1 MGRRRGS
8 RSTAALTMKNGPPL
22 IAGFDIAT
30 SCGCAHGVA
39 GVRPRVWTWN
49 LREHGKVRTDKLAAL
64 MRYCERYFAS
74 YRVDALF
81 YEKPLPISALLA
93 QAQKGGVQA
102 AFRMGATEDT
112 IALLRGAIGVIEACA
127 ARAGVPRIEA
137 VSVQEARTHLLGRG
151 HIPKGQG
158 KALVRERCRVLG
170 WHTAN
175 EDESDACAIWSLG
188 CGLMSPMA
196 AHMSTPLFSNAR

>member
-1 MGRRRGS
+1 MRNGR
-8 RSTAALTMKNGPPL
+8 PL

-30 SCGCAHGVA
+30 SCGCADGA
-39 GVRPRVWTWN
+39 PGGKPRVWTWK
-49 LREHGKVRTDKLAAL
+49 LSDYGKARTDKLSAL

-81 YEKPLPISALLA
+81 YERGLSLA
-93 QAQKGGVQA
+93 A
-102 AFRMGATEDT
+102 AMEIGMSDDT
-112 IALLRGAIGVIEACA
+112 MALLRGAIGVVEACA

-137 VSVQEARTHLLGRG
+137 VGVQEARRHLLGSGR
-151 HIPKGQG
+151 IPKGQG
-158 KALVRERCRVLG
+158 KQLVRERCRVLG

-188 CGLMSPMA
+188 CGLMNPMA
-196 AHMSTPLFSNAR
+196 AHLSTPLFAGR